1 MNDNNRF
8 CNSLL
13 MTIQYAVI
21 FHIMSLMLI
30 LYLFCIFGFSYIA
43 NLPYV
48 VWKVSIVPEMKK
60 IETKRL
66 VLEQMCNDI
75 GSITT
80 SNNNQKQ
87 TLLVYKKYFLLCQ
100 SCSWHVSYNDL
111 SGKLGNISGEEH
123 VRCPI
128 CKIGR
133 IITENQSDV

>member
-1 MNDNNRF
+1 M
-8 CNSLL
+8 
-13 MTIQYAVI
+13 
-21 FHIMSLMLI
+21 
-30 LYLFCIFGFSYIA
+30 
-43 NLPYV
+43 
-48 VWKVSIVPEMKK
+48 SIVPEMKK
-60 IETKRL
+60 KMKTKGIA
-66 VLEQMCNDI
+66 LEQMCNNR
-75 GSITT
+75 GSTT
-80 SNNNQKQ
+80 ASNNNNQKQ